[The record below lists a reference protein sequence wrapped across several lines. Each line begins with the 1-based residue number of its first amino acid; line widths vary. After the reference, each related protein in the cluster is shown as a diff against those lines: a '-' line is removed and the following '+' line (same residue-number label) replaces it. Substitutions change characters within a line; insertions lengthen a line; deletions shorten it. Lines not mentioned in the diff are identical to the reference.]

1 MYRTAKVGFPVIL
14 CLVAV
19 FLFTCGKDSP
29 TSSSRQ
35 GATAPKAAAR
45 PQATAAN
52 TQTTAIDPQTTV
64 TGPQTAASTPPGNP
78 QPSDAADTTGQT
90 GQTGQA
96 GQPVVTGQT
105 SGQQPSSQ
113 TGRAGQPVVTG
124 QTTGQATSPDYVIE
138 SVVVS
143 ETSLSAG
150 QRFSMT
156 ATVRNQG
163 ADYPGF
169 ALATL
174 RFYMSS
180 DATISTGDT
189 ELGDR
194 PILPLDAD
202 ETREWSL
209 PVLYAPAAA
218 GTYYYGA
225 CVDPLPEEADPRNNC
240 SVAVAVSVGGPDL
253 VVDSLAVSET
263 SPSAGQ
269 RFSLTARVRNQ
280 GAGATIDLTTLRFYQ
295 SADATISTAD
305 TELDTRPILTL
316 DPGGTREWSLP
327 ALYAP
332 STAGTYYYGA
342 CVDPLPE
349 ETDQQN
355 NCSAALTLTVG
366 GPDLVVDSLAVSET
380 SLSVGQ
386 RFSMSATV
394 KNQGAGGSISLTTVR
409 FYRSTDATISTADT
423 ELGTRPILPLDPAET
438 REWSLPVLYA
448 PTAAGTY
455 YYGACVD
462 PLPEETDQQNNCS
475 AAVTISLKTA
485 DLIVERPTINDVSSV
500 AGGRFSLGATVRNQG
515 GGDAVAW
522 TTLRFFQSGD
532 ATISTA
538 DTEVGTWAVSPLESS
553 ESQERTLRFLELPSD
568 GGTYF
573 YGACVDPL
581 PGEVDTG
588 NNCSGGVTITV
599 SSPDLVVDAPTVSEP
614 NPAPGEQFDLSAT
627 VRNQGGGDAASST
640 TLRYYRSSDATITA
654 SDTEVGT
661 DFVIRLD
668 AAATAEESISLTAP
682 DAAGTYYYGA
692 CVDALDN
699 ETGTGN
705 NCSVGVAVTVGQTA
719 NQPPVARGMIPD
731 QEVDGG
737 ESDTV
742 DVSAYFTD
750 PDGDMLTYQA
760 LTSDAAVATAFTTGS
775 VVTIRGVAAGSATIT
790 ITASDGSLT
799 AGQSI
804 RVTVRRSVVPL
815 ADLIVESPTVS
826 DGSPEPDERF
836 TFRATVRNRGDGD
849 ASSSTTLRY
858 YRSTDATI
866 SAADAEVGTD
876 RVTSLD
882 ASETSDESI
891 ALNAPSDEGTYYYGA
906 CVDALSDESDSQNNC
921 SVAVTVTVGQ
931 PVNRAPVAQG
941 TIPAQNLDVGESVR
955 IAVTSYFSDP
965 DGDRLTYSAATS
977 DAAVATAAT
986 SGSVVTVEG
995 RSAGNATITVTADDG
1010 SLTARQTIRVT
1021 VRNPVVLAPDLV
1033 VESPTVS
1040 EDQLSADERFTFR
1053 ATVRNQGDGRG
1064 SSTTLRYYLSTDDTI
1079 TSGDTELGTD
1089 RVSSLRPS
1097 STSNEWISLRAPAAL
1112 GTHYYGACVDA
1123 LSEESDTGNNCSAA
1137 VMVTVVGPD
1146 LVVGLPSVSNA
1157 SPQVAEVFALSVT
1170 VTNQGAGDAT
1180 SSTTLR
1186 YYRSDDTTV
1195 SSDDTEVGTDYVSRL
1210 DGGRTGDESISLT
1223 APDAAGTYYYGA
1235 CVDAL
1240 PAETNDQ
1247 NNCSGVVSIDV
1258 MEKPT
1263 IVGADAYAYLTQS
1276 VQSVGDP
1283 VALIEGDQALLRVFL
1298 ARDGDD
1304 DVGIPPVRA
1313 TFYNNGSVAHEVDI
1327 PGKSASIP
1335 GQIEEG
1341 VLELSSNAL
1350 IPGSVIEP
1358 GLEMVVE
1365 VDPDSTLDVA
1375 LGIARRIPPTGRTS
1389 VDVRTV
1395 RSFDILA
1402 IPYLWEDNPDRSI
1415 LTEINAI
1422 TSRGE
1427 VLRETRDFLPV
1438 GDITYDVHDPVFVSY
1453 DPTGDRAEDLITLT
1467 ESIRD
1472 MEDSEDT
1479 YYMGVFRRGGDNGVL
1494 GIAYVGGYF
1503 LGFTREY
1510 SSVTVLQGPVI
1521 AHEFGHNLSLRHSPC
1536 GGPSGADP
1544 NYPNRDGSIGAWGYD
1559 FSRRELISPS
1569 RPDLMSYCE
1578 PEWIGYYSFSK
1589 ALRWRQSKDVRLA
1602 VTPSTTLGLMVWG
1615 HVNASGDLVLEPAF
1629 AVEAPPDVPQG
1640 SGPYRLT
1647 GQSMEGGI
1655 LFDVSFDMN
1664 AFGDI
1669 GGGGFNFILPVR
1681 ADWPERLAQITLSG
1695 PEGVVIQDKEG
1706 DGAAALLLDRA
1717 TGQVRGFLHDW
1728 VVTGAGMPPARRVL
1742 PEPGLEVITSQG
1754 VPDAADW

>member
-19 FLFTCGKDSP
+19 TLFTCGKDSP

-35 GATAPKAAAR
+35 EAAAPR
-45 PQATAAN
+45 TSARPQAATTGPQAATTGPQAATTGPQATAA
-52 TQTTAIDPQTTV
+52 TPPTTA
-64 TGPQTAASTPPGNP
+64 TPPPAGP
-78 QPSDAADTTGQT
+78 QPSDPADTTATAKRSENLEDGQQPTGQT
-90 GQTGQA
+90 GETGQTGNAGQTGQA
-96 GQPVVTGQT
+96 DQPVVTGQ
-105 SGQQPSSQ
+105 
-113 TGRAGQPVVTG
+113 AGQATG
-124 QTTGQATSPDYVIE
+124 QTSSPDYVIQ
-138 SVVVS
+138 SVEIS

-156 ATVRNQG
+156 ATVKNQG

-169 ALATL
+169 ALTTL

-189 ELGDR
+189 QLGDR
-194 PILPLDAD
+194 PILPLDAG

-209 PVLYAPAAA
+209 PVLNAPSAA

-225 CVDPLPEEADPRNNC
+225 CVDALPEESDQQNNC
-240 SVAVAVSVGGPDL
+240 SLAVAVSVGGPDL
-253 VVDSLAVSET
+253 VVDSLTVSET

-269 RFSLTARVRNQ
+269 RFSMTARVRNQ

-295 SADATISTAD
+295 SSDATISTAD
-305 TELDTRPILTL
+305 TELGDRPILPL

-327 ALYAP
+327 ALNAP

-342 CVDPLPE
+342 CVDPLSA

-355 NCSAALTLTVG
+355 NCSAALTLIVG

-380 SLSVGQ
+380 NLSAGQ

-599 SSPDLVVDAPTVSEP
+599 SSPDLVVDTPTVSER
-614 NPAPGEQFDLSAT
+614 NPAPGELFELSAI
-627 VRNQGGGDAASST
+627 VRNQGGGDAVSST
-640 TLRYYRSSDATITA
+640 TLRYYRSSDAAITD

-661 DFVIRLD
+661 DFVSRLD
-668 AAATAEESISLTAP
+668 AGATADESISLTAP
-682 DAAGTYYYGA
+682 GAAGTYYFGA
-692 CVDALDN
+692 CVDALAN
-699 ETGTGN
+699 EEGTGN
-705 NCSVGVAVTVGQTA
+705 NCSVGVAVTVGQNA
-719 NQPPVARGMIPD
+719 NRPPVAQGMIPD
-731 QEVDGG
+731 QEMDGG
-737 ESDTV
+737 QSVTV
-742 DVSAYFTD
+742 DVSTYFTD
-750 PDGDMLTYQA
+750 PDGDNLTYQA
-760 LTSDAAVATAFTTGS
+760 LTSDAAVATAFIPGS
-775 VVTIRGVAAGSATIT
+775 VVTIRGESAGSATIT
-790 ITASDGSLT
+790 ITASDGS
-799 AGQSI
+799 
-804 RVTVRRSVVPL
+804 
-815 ADLIVESPTVS
+815 
-826 DGSPEPDERF
+826 PEPGDRF

-849 ASSSTTLRY
+849 ASSTTTLRY
-858 YRSTDATI
+858 FRSSDATI
-866 SAADAEVGTD
+866 SAADTEVGTD
-876 RVTSLD
+876 GVRSLD
-882 ASETSDESI
+882 SSETSDESI
-891 ALNAPSDEGTYYYGA
+891 ATNAPSDAGTYYYGA
-906 CVDALSDESDSQNNC
+906 CVDALSDESDTQNNC

-931 PVNRAPVAQG
+931 PVNQAPVAQG
-941 TIPAQNLDVGESVR
+941 TIPAQNVEVDESVR
-955 IAVTSYFSDP
+955 ITVSSYFSDP

-977 DAAVATAAT
+977 DSAVAAAAT

-995 RSAGNATITVTADDG
+995 KSAGNVTITVKADDG

-1021 VRNPVVLAPDLV
+1021 VQIPVVLAPDLI

-1040 EDQLSADERFTFR
+1040 EDQLSSGERFRLST
-1053 ATVRNQGDGRG
+1053 TVRNQGNGRG
-1064 SSTTLRYYLSTDDTI
+1064 SSTTLRYYHSTDAAI
-1079 TSGDTELGTD
+1079 TSGDTEVGTD
-1089 RVSSLRPS
+1089 YVSSLRAA
-1097 STSNEWISLRAPAAL
+1097 STSGESITLSAPTTL

-1123 LSEESDTGNNCSAA
+1123 LSEESDTGNNCSVA
-1137 VMVTVVGPD
+1137 VMVTVAGPD
-1146 LVVGLPSVSNA
+1146 LIVGSPTVSE
-1157 SPQVAEVFALSVT
+1157 SDPQVGDSFTLSVT
-1170 VTNQGAGDAT
+1170 VTNRGDGDAS

-1186 YYRSDDTTV
+1186 YYLSDDTTI
-1195 SSDDTEVGTDYVSRL
+1195 SSADSEVGTDYVTRL
-1210 DGGRTGDESISLT
+1210 DAAEVGDEWIALT
-1223 APDAAGTYYYGA
+1223 APDAAGTFYYGA
-1235 CVDAL
+1235 CVDAFTE
-1240 PAETNDQ
+1240 ETDTQ
-1247 NNCSGVVSIDV
+1247 NNCSGAVSIDV

-1283 VALIEGDQALLRVFL
+1283 VALIEGDDALLRVFL
-1298 ARDGDD
+1298 ASEGDED
-1304 DVGIPPVRA
+1304 IAIPPVRA
-1313 TFYNNGSVAHEVDI
+1313 TFYNDGSVAHEVDI

-1335 GQIEEG
+1335 AQIEEG

-1358 GLEMVVE
+1358 GLELVVE
-1365 VDPDSTLDVA
+1365 VDPDSTLDAA
-1375 LGIARRIPPTGRTS
+1375 LGIARRIPPTGRTT

-1422 TSRGE
+1422 TADGGL
-1427 VLRETRDFLPV
+1427 LRETRDYLPV
-1438 GDITYDVHDPVFVSY
+1438 GDISFDVHDPVFVSY
-1453 DPTGDRAEDLITLT
+1453 DPTGDHAEELITLT
-1467 ESIRD
+1467 ESIRG

-1479 YYMGVFRRGGDNGVL
+1479 YYMGVFRRRGDNGVL

-1503 LGFTREY
+1503 LGLNREY

-1521 AHEFGHNLSLRHSPC
+1521 AHEFGHNLSLRHAPC
-1536 GGPSGADP
+1536 GGPSGTDS
-1544 NYPNRDGSIGAWGYD
+1544 NYPESDGSIGAWGYD
-1559 FSRRELISPS
+1559 FSRQELISPS

-1589 ALRWRQSKDVRLA
+1589 ALRWRQAKDVRLA
-1602 VTPSTTLGLMVWG
+1602 VTPSTTLGLMIWG
-1615 HVNASGDLVLEPAF
+1615 HVDASGDLVLEPAF
-1629 AVEAPPDVPQG
+1629 AVEAPPNVPQSG
-1640 SGPYRLT
+1640 GPYQLT
-1647 GQSMEGGI
+1647 GQSEDGNV
-1655 LFDVSFDMN
+1655 LFDISFGLN
-1664 AFGDI
+1664 GFGDI

-1681 ADWPERLAQITLSG
+1681 VDWPVRLDQITLSG
-1695 PEGVVIQDKEG
+1695 PEGVVIQDKGG
-1706 DGAAALLLDRA
+1706 DRAAALLLDRA

-1728 VVTGAGMPPARRVL
+1728 VVSGAGIPPARRVL
-1742 PEPGLEVITSQG
+1742 PEPGLELITSQG